1 MKDEYDCIFKDS
13 LHPIYKSWSQCGE
26 AKYVPYILS
35 DIEKVPTLVFIVNG
49 MPWSVLCDIDTND
62 NKDKSLSLTTS
73 AWSNYL
79 APLYEIKRGDV
90 FVVGVHASNVNVMRI
105 T

>member
-49 MPWSVLCDIDTND
+49 MP
-62 NKDKSLSLTTS
+62 
-73 AWSNYL
+73 
-79 APLYEIKRGDV
+79 
-90 FVVGVHASNVNVMRI
+90 
-105 T
+105 